1 MYIHADVTHDRARYQ
16 VGQDLRSHDIS
27 LISTLPIGSGGRRR
41 KIVRLREPG
50 ESRADV
56 AFCRAIVEIQMPTD
70 RFRSAIGI
78 ARRYFATL
86 RRSRSAAVATE
97 VLSPWVWP

>member
-27 LISTLPIGSGGRRR
+27 LISTLPTGSGGRRR

-50 ESRADV
+50 ESRCGV
-56 AFCRAIVEIQMPTD
+56 LPRNRGNSNTD
-70 RFRSAIGI
+70 RSISIRYRDCATVFRNASKIAIGRCRH
-78 ARRYFATL
+78 RR
-86 RRSRSAAVATE
+86 
-97 VLSPWVWP
+97 